1 MEDKPLPVIGPSLYL
16 DMMGTIWALF
26 ILLKWVPLK
35 LLPLGRR
42 TMLSVFS
49 MLGITEESSNGL
61 YHSQKDQKLCFGQ
74 F

>member
-16 DMMGTIWALF
+16 DMMGTVWVLF

-42 TMLSVFS
+42 TMFSVFS

-61 YHSQKDQKLCFGQ
+61 YQGVDKRAYLRAT
-74 F
+74 